1 MLVQDYIN
9 QHPEVN
15 KEILDINT
23 IFRPFNISVSEVLTG
38 AQSVKY
44 VLRLPLDIN
53 IQGKIKRAETNI
65 KYTLS
70 SAIRGSDFTYGH
82 EDNYV
87 YIERPADFNP
97 VYFHSFAGSVFQNNK
112 LNLVLG
118 TDTNG
123 QKLTTDLAKAPHI
136 LVAGTTGSGKSELLH
151 TFVASLIHGMP
162 YTKAELLIID
172 PKRAEFSPYRNC
184 KSIRVITD
192 MNIALACFKKAVE
205 IMEQRYS
212 ELEKNNAKD
221 IYKYT
226 GAMDMHPIV
235 IIIDELADLIMS
247 YPTVEADI
255 VRIAQKA
262 RACGIHLII
271 GTQSPRRDIVT
282 GLIKANVPTKI
293 ALKTTNQVESRIVL
307 DRTGAEKLLGKGDM
321 LFLANGSFEPIRI
334 QAAYITEQEKT
345 ELAQKIFCKKDIT
358 PAPAAEPVH
367 TNIEPKQKRVGLIQ
381 GMINLMKVKPVMFR
395 TDDYPPKI

>member
-1 MLVQDYIN
+1 MLVQEYIN

-23 IFRPFNISVSEVLTG
+23 IFRPFNITVSEVLTG

-44 VLRLPLDIN
+44 ILRLPLDIN

-65 KYTLS
+65 KYTLT
-70 SAIRGSDFTYGH
+70 SAIKGSEFTYGH

-87 YIERPADFNP
+87 YIERPADFKP
-97 VYFHSFAGSVFQNNK
+97 VYFNSFKENLFQNKK

-118 TDTNG
+118 TDSNG
-123 QKLTTDLAKAPHI
+123 NKLTTNLSKAPHI

-151 TFVASLIHGMP
+151 TFVCSLIKGMP
-162 YTKAELLIID
+162 YTHTELLIID
-172 PKRAEFSPYRNC
+172 PKRAEFSPY
-184 KSIRVITD
+184 KSCLSTQVITD
-192 MNIALACFKKAVE
+192 MNIAASCLKRAVD
-205 IMEQRYS
+205 IMEERYV
-212 ELEKNNAKD
+212 ELERSRAKD
-221 IYKYT
+221 IYNYT
-226 GAMDMHPIV
+226 GSKNMHPIV

-247 YPTVEADI
+247 NPKVESDI

-271 GTQSPRRDIVT
+271 GTQSPRRDVVT
-282 GLIKANVPTKI
+282 GLIKANIPTKI
-293 ALKTTNQVESRIVL
+293 ALKTTNQVESRIIL
-307 DRTGAEKLLGKGDM
+307 DRGGAEKLLGKGDM

-334 QAAYITEQEKT
+334 QSAYITEQEKID
-345 ELAQKIFCKKDIT
+345 LAKKFFFDKSKNETPTAPSKPTTYQK
-358 PAPAAEPVH
+358 
-367 TNIEPKQKRVGLIQ
+367 PKRIGLIRAL
-381 GMINLMKVKPVMFR
+381 INLWNVKPIMFR